1 MAVRGRS
8 ATDGSATTLKS
19 IRSTSRLTSAPSPS
33 STNPAKNPG
42 SQAQVTGA
50 SAPGTHKTQVAD
62 TSSTSTSTNLPA
74 PSTPST
80 STTPAPEHGNTPPA
94 HSPPATKSRKP
105 PPGTSSSAPPNKA
118 KKPQK
123 EHATAT
129 STP

>member
-1 MAVRGRS
+1 MAARGRS

-50 SAPGTHKTQVAD
+50 SAPGTHKTQEAD
-62 TSSTSTSTNLPA
+62 TSSTSTSTNPPA

-80 STTPAPEHGNTPPA
+80 ATIHAPDRGKTPPA
-94 HSPPATKSRKP
+94 PSPPATTSRNP
-105 PPGTSSSAPPNKA
+105 SPR
-118 KKPQK
+118 
-123 EHATAT
+123 
-129 STP
+129 TP

>member
-1 MAVRGRS
+1 MAARGRS

-80 STTPAPEHGNTPPA
+80 STTPAPEHGSTHPA
-94 HSPPATKSRKP
+94 HSPTGNKSHGRWNRY
-105 PPGTSSSAPPNKA
+105 SSSL
-118 KKPQK
+118 
-123 EHATAT
+123 
-129 STP
+129 